1 MVLICISIVI
11 SDFERI
17 FMHILAICMS
27 SLERCLIRFSAH
39 FSVVL
44 FVGFS
49 VLVEF
54 YELFA
59 YFGN

>member
-17 FMHILAICMS
+17 FTHLLAICMS